1 MNKLILTKQT
11 SEIDTINL
19 LSDTIQLTV
28 KYDNFRKLTLTY
40 HLHSPGCIAG
50 RDFLNFVVSNQAVG
64 DDW

>member
-50 RDFLNFVVSNQAVG
+50 RIGSLVATSRDREQH
-64 DDW
+64 

>member
-50 RDFLNFVVSNQAVG
+50 RDSHFVTSNQELG
-64 DDW
+64 DDR